1 MQRTEGWTTRAIQAA
16 ARDLN
21 FSSALAGVCKS
32 EAELVEH
39 FIRECNE
46 ALFDKIADERPLWA
60 SKSST
65 DKIKLAVRWRLEML
79 EPYVGVA
86 MLATAHEADLS
97 PAYTLSTGAMFA
109 GPDSPLWCAGSWPQA
124 MAVIAAPNNAAT
136 AVSLMYELIDGIW
149 ASVGDQESD
158 RSWYT
163 KRLTLQVVYTATELY
178 MLTDKSE
185 GHADTWAA
193 LDRRME
199 DVDTFGSGV
208 YTAEMKLMELFNQA
222 RTFGQ

>member
-1 MQRTEGWTTRAIQAA
+1 
-16 ARDLN
+16 
-21 FSSALAGVCKS
+21 
-32 EAELVEH
+32 
-39 FIRECNE
+39 
-46 ALFDKIADERPLWA
+46 
-60 SKSST
+60 
-65 DKIKLAVRWRLEML
+65 
-79 EPYVGVA
+79 
-86 MLATAHEADLS
+86 
-97 PAYTLSTGAMFA
+97 
-109 GPDSPLWCAGSWPQA
+109 

-199 DVDTFGSGV
+199 DVDTFGSSV
-208 YTAEMKLMELFNQA
+208 YTAEMKLMELFNRA